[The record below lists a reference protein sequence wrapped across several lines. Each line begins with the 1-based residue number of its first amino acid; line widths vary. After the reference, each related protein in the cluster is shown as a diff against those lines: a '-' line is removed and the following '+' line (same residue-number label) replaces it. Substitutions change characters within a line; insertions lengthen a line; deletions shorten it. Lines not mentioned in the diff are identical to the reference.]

1 MFWPRVQALTFF
13 SGRGALGGGQWNMNE
28 TESETKFDK
37 LVSTAELHLEAN
49 SLTRVPSLKNMRSL
63 TYLTLASNKITR
75 IDAGTWRG
83 VTDGRGGTRLRC
95 SVADANGLRLV
106 AVRAACSPTLCCC
119 LPLLPPNWQ
128 AISRGQQS

>member
-1 MFWPRVQALTFF
+1 MRQGPHECRRLPWRKVLIGAVVWSLGPASMEALTFF

-37 LVSTAELHLEAN
+37 LVSTAELHLESN

-75 IDAGTWRG
+75 IDAGTWLD
-83 VTDGRGGTRLRC
+83 VTDGGHTPALQRGRC
-95 SVADANGLRLV
+95 
-106 AVRAACSPTLCCC
+106 
-119 LPLLPPNWQ
+119 Q
-128 AISRGQQS
+128 